1 MRWNDGDVVEQS
13 YEKSSAKSSQLQ
25 KRVCKSRPKTDTDES
40 VFVAQLQRRAC
51 LLDRAFKRKVTEVL
65 CNASDHECTTG
76 DAVIQSASPS
86 LNVHHCSDCSGV
98 LFDFNPLEAEDQD
111 FASWLYPKSSVIGS
125 LLSQQHDENGD
136 VQHDTLSD
144 DSASASAAHF
154 SVTSTSEPPECKDST
169 GCVTIRVGLFHSAGT
184 QLLYWYKKVLAL
196 LVQKNKY

>member
-13 YEKSSAKSSQLQ
+13 YGKSRPKSSQLQ

-40 VFVAQLQRRAC
+40 VFVAQLHRRAC

-86 LNVHHCSDCSGV
+86 LNVHHCSDMV
-98 LFDFNPLEAEDQD
+98 FDFNPLEAEDQD
-111 FASWLYPKSSVIGS
+111 FASWLYPKSSVMGS
-125 LLSQQHDENGD
+125 LLSQQHDENGE

-154 SVTSTSEPPECKDST
+154 SGTSTSEPPECKDST

-184 QLLYWYKKVLAL
+184 QLLDWYKKVLAL

>member
-40 VFVAQLQRRAC
+40 VFVAQLHRRAC

-65 CNASDHECTTG
+65 CSASDHESMTG

-86 LNVHHCSDCSGV
+86 LNVHHCSDV
-98 LFDFNPLEAEDQD
+98 VFDFNPLEAEDQD
-111 FASWLYPKSSVIGS
+111 FASWLYPKSSVIG
-125 LLSQQHDENGD
+125 LLSQHHDENGQ

-144 DSASASAAHF
+144 SATASAAHF
-154 SVTSTSEPPECKDST
+154 SGTSTAEPPECKDST
-169 GCVTIRVGLFHSAGT
+169 GCVTLSVRLFHPAGT
-184 QLLYWYKKVLAL
+184 PLLYWYKKTLAL
-196 LVQKNKY
+196 LVQKYKY